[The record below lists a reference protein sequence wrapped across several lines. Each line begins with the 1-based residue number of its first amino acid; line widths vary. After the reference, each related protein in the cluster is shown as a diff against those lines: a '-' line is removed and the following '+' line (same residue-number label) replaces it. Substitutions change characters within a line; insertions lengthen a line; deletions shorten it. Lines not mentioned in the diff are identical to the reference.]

1 MSAEDRNTTPE
12 PGFDR
17 RQLVKLAIEMGPLFA
32 FLVAYSKSDIITA
45 TAVLMAAT
53 LLSLAVSRVYLGHVA
68 TMPIVTA
75 VLVCIFGGLTV
86 YLQDPQ
92 FIKMK
97 PTILYLLFA
106 GVLMGGLAFRKYL
119 IKHVFGEA
127 FHITDEGWRRLTLR
141 WGFFFIALALL
152 NEVVWR
158 NFSEPA
164 WVNLKVFGFLPLT
177 MVFAVAQL
185 GLIKRY
191 DASTKA

>member
-97 PTILYLLFA
+97 PTILYLLCA
-106 GVLMGGLAFRKYL
+106 GVLMGGLAFGKYL

-164 WVNLKVFGFLPLT
+164 WVNFKVFGFLPLT